1 MVDCLEVGK
10 EFLHDLVA
18 GHQFRLS
25 LGLAL
30 RDVRRIHA
38 ILLIDCV
45 ATRNE
50 QLGVVHRLDY

>member
-1 MVDCLEVGK
+1 MKVGE

-25 LGLAL
+25 LGLVL
-30 RDVRRIHA
+30 RDVGRVHA
-38 ILLIDCV
+38 ILLIYCV

-50 QLGVVHRLDY
+50 ELGLVHRLDY

>member
-1 MVDCLEVGK
+1 MKVGE

-30 RDVRRIHA
+30 RDVGRVLA
-38 ILLIDCV
+38 ILLIYCV

-50 QLGVVHRLDY
+50 QLRLVHSLYY